1 MSVCVKVVAEQ
12 KLLSLFYVLSNNL
25 SVSVSLQ
32 NSLMDF
38 VC

>member
-1 MSVCVKVVAEQ
+1 MSVCVKALAEQ
-12 KLLSLFYVLSNNL
+12 KLLFLLYVLFNNL